1 MVINAYIFFG
11 NWISNFAEE
20 KSLVFKVPDFY
31 IILLVLK
38 MSQLKVCF
46 KLNMCVPIL
55 GLIFTKLNLEER
67 QWTSLY

>member
-38 MSQLKVCF
+38 RCELKVGF
-46 KLNMCVPIL
+46 KLNMCESIL
-55 GLIFTKLNLEER
+55 DLIFTNFNFKTINFNCN
-67 QWTSLY
+67 